1 MEKERTTLSHFKSLP
16 TYTTCSSKKDN
27 TIESINYKNFIDG
40 NLTPLHTTQF
50 TFISLF
56 SGAGIG
62 DFGLKLAGGKCLAA
76 CEIDKQ
82 RQNVHFKNLNTPI
95 FGNIREEKDALIA
108 SLNGEIPDLLIA
120 TPPCQSFS
128 TANARRGLREDP
140 DHATR
145 DERNHLFFEALYIAK
160 KIKPKFVIFE
170 NVPNFLERKI
180 RSMDGKLTGR
190 VEEFIRASLME
201 YIGWSGVICFSKLGV
216 PQKRRR
222 SLAIFVRNDCV
233 KNIDSPLIR
242 VNPNTWSLEVINAP
256 KNILEALADLEPLDS
271 VSIEYTQSSK
281 DCLHQIPV
289 SDPVRYKWISD
300 IEPNSGRSAWEN
312 KCYFCGDNN
321 TPIFTIDCIK
331 CGKKII
337 NRPHIEENGVIRSIK
352 GFKTSYKRIS
362 PLELAPTITT
372 NTNSFSSDSKIHP
385 NQNRVLSVREVALL
399 QSIPYSFKWPKEQFF
414 KTKHLVREMVGEA
427 VPPLVTY
434 QLGLF
439 ISKFMND

>member
-1 MEKERTTLSHFKSLP
+1 MEKESAALNYFKSLTP
-16 TYTTCSSKKDN
+16 YTTCSSKRNN
-27 TIESINYKNFIDG
+27 TFKSINYKQFIDG
-40 NLTPLHTTQF
+40 NLTSSCTTKF

-62 DFGLKLAGGKCLAA
+62 DFGLQLAGGECMAA

-82 RQNVHFKNLNTPI
+82 RQKVHLKNINTPI
-95 FGNIREEKDALIA
+95 FGNIREDKDALIA
-108 SLNGEIPDLLIA
+108 SLNGVTPDLLIA

-145 DERNHLFFEALYIAK
+145 DERNHLFFEALYVAK
-160 KIKPKFVIFE
+160 KVKPKFVIFE

-180 RSMDGKLTGR
+180 RSTDGKLTGR
-190 VEEFIRASLME
+190 VDEFIRASLTE

-222 SLAIFVRNDCV
+222 SLAIFIRNDCA
-233 KNIDSPLIR
+233 NNLESPLIKL
-242 VNPNTWSLEVINAP
+242 NPSNWSIEVLNAP
-256 KNILEALADLEPLDS
+256 KHISEALADLEPLDS
-271 VSIEYTQSSK
+271 ISIEFTQSSK

-300 IEPNSGRSAWEN
+300 IEPNSGKSAWEN
-312 KCYFCGDNN
+312 KCCFCGDAN

-337 NRPHIEENGVIRSIK
+337 NRPHIEENGTIRSIK
-352 GFKTSYKRIS
+352 GFKTSYKRIL
-362 PLELAPTITT
+362 PFELAPTITT

-385 NQNRVLSVREVALL
+385 NQNRVLSVREVSLL
-399 QSIPYSFKWPKEQFF
+399 QCIPYTFKWPKEQFF

-439 ISKFMND
+439 ISKLMSD